1 MKYGK
6 KMSPGGQA
14 GAVVAPPK
22 TSEYLPEAIQQAVV
36 TQGLK
41 HPLTVYPLA
50 LGAAAGIV
58 GYLFTMPAFYLV
70 ALCGL
75 LGGPAWAITKIF
87 LMNEKAGN
95 QYLRSLNR
103 RQKEYEKSLRRQ
115 IDRDLK
121 ECERLK
127 GLRNYARQG
136 SEQFNRIKT
145 KLDNVTEL
153 LRMKLNRREMT
164 FNRFLGA
171 AEQVNLSVLNN
182 LRDLVSRLKSAGT
195 IDENYIQVRLL
206 DIDAKPNPSQADLEQ
221 QETLHS
227 RLKLRREQIVQA
239 ETLLT
244 QNEKALTEMEKISA
258 AIAQWHTDGRFTQID
273 FETAIA
279 RLQELAAQA
288 HQYNP

>member
-1 MKYGK
+1 MKFGK
-6 KMSPGGQA
+6 KMSPGGQVETA
-14 GAVVAPPK
+14 TAPPR
-22 TSEYLPEAIQQAVV
+22 TSEYLPEAIQQAVM
-36 TQGLK
+36 TKGLK

-58 GYLFTMPAFYLV
+58 GYLFAMPAFYLL
-70 ALCGL
+70 ALGGL
-75 LGGPAWAITKIF
+75 LSGPAWAISKIF
-87 LMNEKAGN
+87 LMNEKTAN
-95 QYLRSLNR
+95 QYLRSLNQ
-103 RQKEYEKSLRRQ
+103 RQKNYERGLRRQ
-115 IDRDLK
+115 IDHDLK

-136 SEQFNRIKT
+136 LEQFNRIKT

-153 LRMKLNRREMT
+153 LRMKLSDHEMT

-182 LRDLVSRLKSAGT
+182 LKDLVSRLKSAGT
-195 IDENYIQVRLL
+195 IDVDYIQNRLL
-206 DIDAKPNPSQADLEQ
+206 DIDAKPEPTQADLEQ

-227 RLKLRREQIVQA
+227 RLELRREQIEQT
-239 ETLLT
+239 ESLLT

-258 AIAQWHTDGRFTQID
+258 AIAQWQTDGRFTQID
-273 FETAIA
+273 FETAIT

-288 HQYNP
+288 HEYNP

>member
-1 MKYGK
+1 MKFGK
-6 KMSPGGQA
+6 KLSTARQA
-14 GAVVAPPK
+14 ASSVTPPQ
-22 TSEYLPEAIQQAVV
+22 TSEYLPEAIQQAVM

-41 HPLTVYPLA
+41 HPLTIYPLA

-58 GYLFTMPAFYLV
+58 GYLFAMPTLYLV
-70 ALCGL
+70 ALGGL
-75 LGGPAWAITKIF
+75 LSGPAWAITKIF
-87 LMNEKAGN
+87 MMHEKAGN
-95 QYLRSLNR
+95 HYLRSLNK

-115 IDRDLK
+115 IDQDLK

-136 SEQFNRIKT
+136 SEQFSRIKA

-153 LRMKLNRREMT
+153 LRMKLSDREMT

-195 IDENYIQVRLL
+195 IDVDYIQGRLL
-206 DIDAKPNPSQADLEQ
+206 DIDAKTNPTQADLEQ
-221 QETLHS
+221 QETLHN
-227 RLKLRREQIVQA
+227 RLKLRQEQVEQA
-239 ETLLT
+239 EALLT

-258 AIAQWHTDGRFTQID
+258 AIARWHTDGRFTQID

-288 HQYNP
+288 HEYNP